1 MTKKTRLREHLL
13 GLDDDINIDVLDDRM
28 KVDNGILVNEVAIGI
43 DDFVHSVEDIL
54 NKIVNQL

>member
-1 MTKKTRLREHLL
+1 MTKKTRSREHLL
-13 GLDDDINIDVLDDRM
+13 DLDDDINIDVLDDRM